1 MQRALKRD
9 VGLTIRIVLCFA
21 VLAVVYFIFLSVLAY
36 IGIGGIA
43 LIGIGIFMVLIQYL
57 ASDKIVL
64 WSTGAKIVTREQYPE
79 LHEIIDR
86 LITRTGMKKPKVA
99 IMHSSIPN
107 AFATGKNQSSAIV
120 AVTTGLLNILDEE
133 ELEGVIAHELA
144 HIKNRDMLAIT
155 MASLFSTVAWYVMH
169 FGWYGS
175 MGYGYGRRDNGGM
188 VIVIIVALI
197 TWLVSFLITRA
208 ISRYREFVADKDSA
222 IITGKPIKLAN
233 ALMKIS
239 GKIKRVPSKDLRE
252 VEALNAFFIIPAM
265 GNSLANL
272 FATHPPVEE
281 RIKRLM
287 TMEEKMY

>member
-1 MQRALKRD
+1 
-9 VGLTIRIVLCFA
+9 
-21 VLAVVYFIFLSVLAY
+21 
-36 IGIGGIA
+36 
-43 LIGIGIFMVLIQYL
+43 
-57 ASDKIVL
+57 
-64 WSTGAKIVTREQYPE
+64 
-79 LHEIIDR
+79 
-86 LITRTGMKKPKVA
+86 
-99 IMHSSIPN
+99 
-107 AFATGKNQSSAIV
+107 
-120 AVTTGLLNILDEE
+120 LLNILDEE